1 VEVNIVFVELLYDR
15 KNVVDYAKI
24 WAFKRNPAFLN
35 FDKLGGDCTNFASQC
50 IYAGSKVMNYT
61 KVFGWYYKSS
71 EDRTPSWSGVQY
83 LYNFLIKN
91 KGEGPYAE
99 QVDRDKVE
107 IGDIIQLGDE
117 ENNYYH
123 TPVIVGIS
131 DDDIFVAAHSFDCYM
146 RSLQSYEYKNIRFLH
161 ILGVRK
167 YK

>member
-1 VEVNIVFVELLYDR
+1 
-15 KNVVDYAKI
+15 
-24 WAFKRNPAFLN
+24 
-35 FDKLGGDCTNFASQC
+35 
-50 IYAGSKVMNYT
+50 MNYT

-83 LYNFLIKN
+83 LFNFLIKN
-91 KGEGPYAE
+91 KSAGPYAE
-99 QVDRDKVE
+99 QVDTDKVE
-107 IGDIIQLGDE
+107 IGDVIQLGNE

-146 RSLQSYEYKNIRFLH
+146 RSLKSYEYKNIRFLH